1 MSEIFLHRG
10 AGTAYLRPGATEAS
24 LDAWNVPAG
33 AISLPREMTDR
44 LIAIRSE
51 HATWAYET
59 GRAGAGRGT
68 FADAL
73 RGGSSL
79 SMWWCSLL
87 YERHPKVTPE
97 LYDVY
102 RLRALEMVME
112 ERGAGGL
119 VTDGLTPACNAA
131 LEAMCKARGWSFAKN
146 NEAAPEK
153 AQSRLRRVYNRTPA
167 PLRAIARFAWWL
179 WSVRR
184 VVGSCRS
191 LPPSSAPTGTITTY
205 FPNID
210 VRKAE
215 EGVFRSRYWES
226 LHDALQDDAGAGN
239 TPAVRWL
246 FVLFP
251 SPQGSL
257 AKCCGFRDNFRK
269 TRKSGV
275 SFNYLEEF
283 LTPGGVLKS
292 LVRYTRIAIMSAV
305 FGKKIRSSFHFA
317 DSTLDL
323 WPLLSGEY
331 AESFRGW
338 RCLERCLQQKGIENY
353 VALSGRQ
360 RYWTFPLENCP
371 WERMLTHAVHEAGA
385 GTVYGAQHS
394 TIRPTDF
401 RYFDDPRTFSDP
413 GTSAF
418 QPDYVVGNG
427 SAAVS
432 QWADAGVPEARLRKA
447 EALRYLYLAGS
458 EPAPFTGTPGDLL
471 VVTSFFR
478 DETEAHLKL
487 LAEALQAGLLGDPVC
502 RFTHQR
508 AVNALAGVREHEFR
522 QLFRFFLVEEVAV
535 VGLHIVFE
543 RFGDLFVHDDGL
555 LGSADHAVVEGLGHH
570 QVGAG
575 AVQVRGFFN
584 IARHVARAN
593 AQCRFTG
600 RVSCVYHARTAGCQD
615 GIGILHDFLGQIQRW
630 NIDPANDI
638 FRCASLY
645 CCVQNDLCCCDGA
658 LFCTWM
664 WGNDDRISGL

>member
-226 LHDALQDDAGAGN
+226 LHDALQDDAARETHPPFAGSSCSSPRPRAPSPSAAASV
-239 TPAVRWL
+239 TISGKPGRAA
-246 FVLFP
+246 FP
-251 SPQGSL
+251 STTS
-257 AKCCGFRDNFRK
+257 RNF
-269 TRKSGV
+269 S
-275 SFNYLEEF
+275 
-283 LTPGGVLKS
+283 
-292 LVRYTRIAIMSAV
+292 
-305 FGKKIRSSFHFA
+305 
-317 DSTLDL
+317 
-323 WPLLSGEY
+323 
-331 AESFRGW
+331 
-338 RCLERCLQQKGIENY
+338 
-353 VALSGRQ
+353 
-360 RYWTFPLENCP
+360 
-371 WERMLTHAVHEAGA
+371 
-385 GTVYGAQHS
+385 
-394 TIRPTDF
+394 
-401 RYFDDPRTFSDP
+401 PR
-413 GTSAF
+413 
-418 QPDYVVGNG
+418 
-427 SAAVS
+427 AAS
-432 QWADAGVPEARLRKA
+432 
-447 EALRYLYLAGS
+447 
-458 EPAPFTGTPGDLL
+458 
-471 VVTSFFR
+471 
-478 DETEAHLKL
+478 
-487 LAEALQAGLLGDPVC
+487 
-502 RFTHQR
+502 
-508 AVNALAGVREHEFR
+508 
-522 QLFRFFLVEEVAV
+522 
-535 VGLHIVFE
+535 
-543 RFGDLFVHDDGL
+543 
-555 LGSADHAVVEGLGHH
+555 
-570 QVGAG
+570 
-575 AVQVRGFFN
+575 
-584 IARHVARAN
+584 
-593 AQCRFTG
+593 
-600 RVSCVYHARTAGCQD
+600 
-615 GIGILHDFLGQIQRW
+615 
-630 NIDPANDI
+630 
-638 FRCASLY
+638 
-645 CCVQNDLCCCDGA
+645 
-658 LFCTWM
+658 
-664 WGNDDRISGL
+664 